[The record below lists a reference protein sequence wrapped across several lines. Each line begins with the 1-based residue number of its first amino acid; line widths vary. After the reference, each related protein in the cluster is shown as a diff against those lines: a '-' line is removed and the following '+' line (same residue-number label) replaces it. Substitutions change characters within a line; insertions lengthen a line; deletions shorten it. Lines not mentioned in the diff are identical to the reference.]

1 MNVNMKNLITGNK
14 QYKVICII
22 HSICKEERLD
32 PEEEDIFMV
41 KKITK
46 GKASRHRQKGSQ

>member
-32 PEEEDIFMV
+32 REEEDILLW
-41 KKITK
+41 KK
-46 GKASRHRQKGSQ
+46 